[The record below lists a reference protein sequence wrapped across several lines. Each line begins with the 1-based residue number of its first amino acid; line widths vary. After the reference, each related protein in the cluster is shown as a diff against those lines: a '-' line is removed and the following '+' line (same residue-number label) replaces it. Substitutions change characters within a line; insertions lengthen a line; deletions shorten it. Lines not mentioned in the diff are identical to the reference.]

1 MARESLSYE
10 IMRVSLKNGEEA
22 VVRSVAQEGADLVCE
37 VMVKFLEKKEGPK
50 KGLFDTK
57 FLKFKW
63 GSINPLHT
71 ITRIDHAGRVPRHI
85 ISEAF
90 NKAEK
95 ALKRYRKS
103 NGISTNPEEDED

>member
-1 MARESLSYE
+1 MAHESLSYE
-10 IMRVSLKNGEEA
+10 IMKVSLKNGEEA
-22 VVRSVAQEGADLVCE
+22 VVRSVAQEGANLVCE
-37 VMVKFLEKKEGPK
+37 VMVKFLEKKGPK

-71 ITRIDHAGRVPRHI
+71 ITRIDHAGQVPRHI

-95 ALKRYRKS
+95 ALKRYRKA
-103 NGISTNPEEDED
+103 NGIVTNPEEDED